1 MKNQVTTPFSHCRDK
16 SIMRSSSSATND
28 WRSRRS
34 GRNRNYSARTCIPSH
49 FSYRIRRSNFRSRFE
64 ITELL
69 IRGSRNYSAGSRMTH
84 AHVRNLQRD
93 RRFHHVLKPHNLLSR
108 LCVLRTPS
116 LWTTVRATISVEEC
130 KGHART
136 YTRTRTCTHTT
147 TTHAHTPP
155 PPPTH
160 PSSHTHTRT
169 HTHAHTH
176 THTHAR
182 THTHTHALDGAH

>member
-1 MKNQVTTPFSHCRDK
+1 
-16 SIMRSSSSATND
+16 MRSSSSVTND

-116 LWTTVRATISVEEC
+116 LWTTVRATISVEEGQ
-130 KGHART
+130 GHPRG
-136 YTRTRTCTHTT
+136 RE
-147 TTHAHTPP
+147 
-155 PPPTH
+155 H
-160 PSSHTHTRT
+160 PSSEPAGGCSREKSSYN
-169 HTHAHTH
+169 AFFPVYFGRRLFGLLS
-176 THTHAR
+176 AR
-182 THTHTHALDGAH
+182 RSQ